1 MFNGWQTGFDSVMKK
16 RATMQHWQHLQNLI
30 NQGANREA
38 AAIVRSFEI
47 QMEYET
53 YQQEQR
59 LAS

>member
-1 MFNGWQTGFDSVMKK
+1 MINGWQTGFDSVMKK

-30 NQGANREA
+30 NHGANREA
-38 AAIVRSFEI
+38 AAIVRSFEK
-47 QMEYET
+47 QMEYES